1 MSAKGSKQTK
11 DTKTKEPKETKETK
25 KIKQEP
31 VVVSDMEVSGME
43 EQDEQSSGLMR
54 GYLNRKPEQAT
65 GVLMFIK
72 LAKKHILEDN
82 DVESYNR
89 MLDLAY
95 GGEKPEEELNTLI
108 KKHKKKEEKKEITF
122 QPEGLKKPSNG
133 KQLFDKYYAEQCRT
147 NGTKFMVT
155 DSPWSKLSQ
164 NEKDKY
170 IEQAKKNKAIY
181 DIEFARLKNEAIAD
195 GKFPEPKPKA
205 PSNGY
210 IQYLAEVRPS
220 LTKKNEAANLKGI
233 AANAKITT
241 DAAAMW
247 KSLSVDKQA
256 KYNLI
261 YKKAKVEYDQQI
273 IEWKARAASRL
284 KKLNASGDAEGGAG
298 AESSTE
304 DIDIESTGN
313 TTKTDKKSKTSKKKV
328 VKVDEDEDDST
339 DAIAEIDIEEV
350 EEEPIVSKGKGKG
363 KAATPAVATKKNAD
377 KISKSKLKI
386 KVESDQEE
394 LEPVE
399 EEPVEDDA
407 AADAD
412 EQEVIIE
419 KPKANKQ
426 KANKTSAKTKVK
438 IESSSDNDE

>member
-1 MSAKGSKQTK
+1 MSAKGSSKQK
-11 DTKTKEPKETKETK
+11 DTKTKEPKETKETKETK

-108 KKHKKKEEKKEITF
+108 KKHKKKEQKKEITF

-133 KQLFDKYYAEQCRT
+133 KQLFDKYYAEQCRI

-181 DIEFARLKNEAIAD
+181 DIEFARLKNEAIVD

-247 KSLSVDKQA
+247 NSLSPEKQD

-261 YKKAKVEYDQQI
+261 YKKAKVEYDQKI
-273 IEWKARAASRL
+273 VEWKARAASRL
-284 KKLNASGDAEGGAG
+284 KKLNASSYAEGGAG
-298 AESSTE
+298 AE
-304 DIDIESTGN
+304 
-313 TTKTDKKSKTSKKKV
+313 
-328 VKVDEDEDDST
+328 
-339 DAIAEIDIEEV
+339 
-350 EEEPIVSKGKGKG
+350 
-363 KAATPAVATKKNAD
+363 
-377 KISKSKLKI
+377 
-386 KVESDQEE
+386 
-394 LEPVE
+394 
-399 EEPVEDDA
+399 
-407 AADAD
+407 
-412 EQEVIIE
+412 
-419 KPKANKQ
+419 
-426 KANKTSAKTKVK
+426 
-438 IESSSDNDE
+438 